1 MRVLRPE
8 RDAYVPAMAIVPDE
22 KDWTWVLSQRCPD
35 CGHAAGEVP
44 PAGVAAEV
52 RATAARWQP
61 LLAHPAV
68 AVRPDP
74 DTWSALEYAC
84 HVRDVFRLGDYR
96 IGLMLRED
104 EPTFPNWD
112 QDASAIDDRYDEQDP
127 ALVGPE
133 LIATAEVFARLLEG
147 VADAEWDRAGTRSD
161 GTRFT
166 AGTFAQYVL
175 HDPIHHEWDVA
186 QGYRALG

>member
-1 MRVLRPE
+1 
-8 RDAYVPAMAIVPDE
+8 MAIVPDE

-35 CGHAAGEVP
+35 CGHAAGAVP
-44 PAGVAAEV
+44 PTGVAAEV

-61 LLAHPAV
+61 LLVHPAV

-74 DTWSALEYAC
+74 DTWSTLEYAC

-104 EPTFPNWD
+104 EPTFANWD
-112 QDASAIDDRYDEQDP
+112 QDATAIDDRYAEQDP
-127 ALVGPE
+127 AVVGPE
-133 LIATAEVFARLLEG
+133 ITAAAEVLAQLLDG
-147 VADAEWDRAGTRSD
+147 VADCDWDRAGTRSD
-161 GTRFT
+161 GARFT

-186 QGYRALG
+186 EGYRTLG